1 MTPRELLAFGPF
13 TFDPN
18 EGVLAKPG
26 ERIPLTPKQA
36 QLLTL
41 FLERA
46 GQLVGRDE
54 IVRRLWPDV
63 AISPGNVGQHVFT
76 LRKVLGTAPDGGEYI
91 ETETKRGYRFVAPV
105 SRLSA
110 AGQELEAPAGLL
122 GRTTRSRRRRLA
134 FAASTTLAAVL
145 LATAASRPAP
155 PKTRTFAVLPLGAI
169 RCAPSTQFPGY
180 SRPEE
185 IGSRPAPLPGLRV
198 RAAALASSYR
208 TARLDTRAAGRELGA
223 GTLLVGTYAKASD
236 TLRLSFQLVDARDG
250 GILFGDTVSV
260 PYDRLSTAPDLV
272 AEAVARGLRLAGALP
287 RVAGASSNAA
297 AYEYYLRGVDVLL
310 NGPPDSVRTAI
321 GLLEK
326 ATSLDPHH
334 AASWA
339 VLGGTYRLL
348 SQLELVETDVSSR
361 AGEALRRAE
370 QLAPDDPEVLLTLA
384 DYRTDS
390 NRVEEAVPLLRRLL
404 RADPDSPRA
413 HWRLSYAYRYGGLLD
428 ESLPEAPRAR
438 TIGPPLEGG
447 PRPEGARAE
456 ALLYLGRPP
465 EFIAS
470 FPR

>member
-1 MTPRELLAFGPF
+1 MRWRRASAPTPGRQIFFKILSPLWEIRRKSRHMAPWELLAFGPY
-13 TFDPN
+13 TFDSN
-18 EGVLAKPG
+18 EGVLANTG
-26 ERIPLTPKQA
+26 ERVPVTPKEVELPT
-36 QLLTL
+36 LL
-41 FLERA
+41 LERA

-105 SRLSA
+105 RKLASP
-110 AGQELEAPAGLL
+110 LE
-122 GRTTRSRRRRLA
+122 RVTRSRRRRLA

-208 TARLDTRAAGRELGA
+208 TARLDPRAAGRELGA
-223 GTLLVGTYAKASD
+223 GTLLVGKYVKASD

-250 GILFGDTVSV
+250 GILFGDPVSV

-310 NGPPDSVRTAI
+310 SGPPDSVRTAI

-428 ESLPEAPRAR
+428 ESLA
-438 TIGPPLEGG
+438 
-447 PRPEGARAE
+447 GAQ
-456 ALLYLGRPP
+456 P
-465 EFIAS
+465 
-470 FPR
+470 